1 MAIRHARR
9 VFIQR
14 DEGDYRVARVL
25 RHLLDN
31 ARPRSGVH
39 FVVLPQQQQRRPRS
53 QQRQQSDAFE
63 AKSLVL
69 PVAKNLVL
77 STASRSPRCL
87 SDSGDRLHSHA
98 RPWVCLRALSEPRAC
113 LMPSAPFG
121 PSRRQDDNPHRASL
135 LSTLLTDLVARW
147 FRGAGV
153 SCRGLP
159 AKGRGYYVGGRPCE
173 RIPRRCMAV
182 FRVLWVAEVVRVLR
196 VCRSELTPSFLAAH
210 VSGACP
216 GAIICRRANCAER
229 SALGLFCHNLVLVI
243 IVTLTTFPPTLCLSA
258 PVCMCLSAPSTLCLH
273 GTCGQT
279 SCRDGNLLCT

>member
-1 MAIRHARR
+1 
-9 VFIQR
+9 
-14 DEGDYRVARVL
+14 
-25 RHLLDN
+25 
-31 ARPRSGVH
+31 
-39 FVVLPQQQQRRPRS
+39 
-53 QQRQQSDAFE
+53 
-63 AKSLVL
+63 
-69 PVAKNLVL
+69 L

-229 SALGLFCHNLVLVI
+229 SALGLFCHKNLVLVVI

-273 GTCGQT
+273 KQASKLISRHTQVPKPAQPSTPVANGVGKGGRRRREICPEPLTLTEACC
-279 SCRDGNLLCT
+279 SCFPT